1 MEININEQKSFSPE
15 NEKLIKPSNRN
26 SLSDKVEKMLELLL
40 SSRKPIILV
49 GNGVRLAN
57 AEEKLYELIKQ
68 LNIPVLTTWKALDLF
83 EDDDPLF
90 VGRPG
95 AVGQRAANISQQK
108 SDWLLMLG
116 ARMDM
121 GQTAYMHKF
130 LARKAKKI
138 MVDIDEHEINK
149 METTIDVPI
158 TCDADVFID
167 EMLIHLKNTEINLA
181 GISAIKLSPDELVA
195 LTGSN
200 DAAALLTLQK
210 SGIENIILTN
220 KQDISLLIKDK
231 IYSIRLPNME
241 LFDTT
246 GIGDIFCATFC
257 CTLLKERDF
266 LWALSFAGGAAQAA
280 LETKKFGVDKIPRK
294 SAIENNGSYFYN
306 MVKFRQI

>member
-1 MEININEQKSFSPE
+1 MKIGVYSHCTIDTIIHDDNMYEVPGGPACYCSLTARNQKFDVNLATKYGEDFTLREFLQQNKINMENT
-15 NEKLIKPSNRN
+15 
-26 SLSDKVEKMLELLL
+26 LSTKNTTRFK
-40 SSRKPIILV
+40 IILNDSDRELFIQNRCDPLEFMDQNNDGIIV
-49 GNGVRLAN
+49 SPVYDEISGELF
-57 AEEKLYELIKQ
+57 EKIKQ
-68 LNIPVLTTWKALDLF
+68 STDFVLLDPQGFLRNHDS
-83 EDDDPLF
+83 E
-90 VGRPG
+90 
-95 AVGQRAANISQQK
+95 NKIS
-108 SDWLLMLG
+108 
-116 ARMDM
+116 
-121 GQTAYMHKF
+121 
-130 LARKAKKI
+130 
-138 MVDIDEHEINK
+138 
-149 METTIDVPI
+149 
-158 TCDADVFID
+158 
-167 EMLIHLKNTEINLA
+167 LKNTEIDLA

-195 LTGSN
+195 LTGSS
-200 DAAALLTLQK
+200 DDTALLTLQK

-257 CTLLKERDF
+257 CTLLRERDF

>member
-1 MEININEQKSFSPE
+1 MKIGVYSHCTIDTIIHDDSMYEVPGGPACYCSLTARNQKFDVNLATKYGEDFTLREFLQQSKINMENT
-15 NEKLIKPSNRN
+15 
-26 SLSDKVEKMLELLL
+26 LSTKNTTRFK
-40 SSRKPIILV
+40 IILNDSDRELFIQNRCDPLEFV
-49 GNGVRLAN
+49 DHDNDGVIVSPVYDEISGELF
-57 AEEKLYELIKQ
+57 EKIKQ
-68 LNIPVLTTWKALDLF
+68 STDFVLLDPQGFLRSHDS
-83 EDDDPLF
+83 E
-90 VGRPG
+90 
-95 AVGQRAANISQQK
+95 NKIS
-108 SDWLLMLG
+108 
-116 ARMDM
+116 
-121 GQTAYMHKF
+121 
-130 LARKAKKI
+130 
-138 MVDIDEHEINK
+138 
-149 METTIDVPI
+149 
-158 TCDADVFID
+158 
-167 EMLIHLKNTEINLA
+167 LKNTEIDLA

-200 DAAALLTLQK
+200 DDAALLTLQK